1 MKMTRLE
8 AIKEWGKAS
17 REGRPIPDSVRAVLL
32 STQNEQNQTPLIIPA
47 KVAVV
52 SLGDNLSNRKTNNS
66 KNSKSRDFSEPLA
79 SKVIGA
85 LTSEQ
90 MDSYNKKL
98 ADKISRRSALIK
110 DLIQQGFSN
119 KEASRRANQLI
130 SPEKLLIGPKGNE
143 KRLVKATIKSRGTK
157 QKTNKSAKNDPWL
170 LAKEKQDE
178 MVKTNRESLR
188 IEGLLAIRPISCIAC
203 KISFKTFNN
212 FVDHSVNIHKESVKN
227 PRLIKSDVGH
237 EYKLTETITKINYFE
252 KKEESLSISQV
263 EVIKSKNET
272 FEEKWIRL
280 FAEKG
285 YSVFVVEAFK
295 REALKLKMNAR
306 DIRDFLDV
314 CKPLNPTQ
322 PVIAQDADQ
331 DYGSDAGGEHL
342 AETDEEFS
350 QTIHP
355 INIDTLKVIPDSL
368 AMAVFTDRTVKSRV
382 NQNDFK
388 ERVSKNFGHHC
399 ALTGSGEALEAAHI
413 EPVGSGNNNTSNG
426 VLMLS
431 CLHRLFDI
439 GLMTIEPN
447 ALTIHFKK
455 ECTYFAKDIL
465 EGKVL
470 RSHNVSLNKEG
481 LNMRWC
487 QFKSE

>member
-17 REGRPIPDSVRAVLL
+17 REGRPIPDSVKTVLL

-47 KVAVV
+47 KVAVF
-52 SLGDNLSNRKTNNS
+52 SLGDNLSNRKTNKS
-66 KNSKSRDFSEPLA
+66 KDSKSRDFSEPLS

-98 ADKISRRSALIK
+98 AGKISRRSALIK
-110 DLIQQGFSN
+110 DFIQQGLSN
-119 KEASRRANQLI
+119 KEASRRADQLI
-130 SPEKLLIGPKGNE
+130 SSEKFLIGPKDNE
-143 KRLVKATIKSRGTK
+143 KKLVKATIKSRGAK
-157 QKTNKSAKNDPWL
+157 QKTKKSAKNDPWL

-188 IEGLLAIRPISCIAC
+188 IEGLLAIRPVSCIAC

-212 FVDHSVNIHKESVKN
+212 FVDHSINIHKKSVKN
-227 PRLIKSDVGH
+227 PRLIKGEVGN
-237 EYKLTETITKINYFE
+237 ENKITETITKSNYFE
-252 KKEESLSISQV
+252 TKEEPLSVSQV
-263 EVIKSKNET
+263 EVIKLKDET

-295 REALKLKMNAR
+295 REALKIKMNVR
-306 DIRDFLDV
+306 EIRGFLDV
-314 CKPLNPTQ
+314 CKPSNPTQ
-322 PVIAQDADQ
+322 PVTVQGPNQ
-331 DYGSDAGGEHL
+331 DYGSDAGEEL
-342 AETDEEFS
+342 SAETGEEFS
-350 QTIHP
+350 QTIPP
-355 INIDTLKVIPDSL
+355 INIHTLKVIPDSL
-368 AMAVFTDRTVKSRV
+368 AKAVFTDRTVKYRV

-399 ALTGSGEALEAAHI
+399 AITGSGEALEAAHI

-447 ALTIHFKK
+447 ALTVHFKK

-465 EGKVL
+465 EGKAL
-470 RSHNVSLNKEG
+470 RRHNVSLNKEG

-487 QFKSE
+487 QFKPE